1 MKIYLTRHSKT
12 VWNQEKRLQ
21 GRCDSPLTPEGIEN
35 AIALKK
41 YLDQSQLSFDYIYS
55 SPIQRAY
62 QTAALLFDENLII
75 QDDNL
80 VEMNF
85 GVFEGRKI
93 SDILK
98 TDEVLY
104 NCLWHHPEQ
113 FTRISQGESYDE
125 VIKRAHSFLNQLRQL
140 ESDSHVMVVT
150 HGMYFIVLLATM
162 LGLDKKDYVLINQK
176 VVEGCSLT
184 LVEEINGHYQ
194 LIKYNQC
201 DFLPHI
207 MNASFAK

>member
-35 AIALKK
+35 AKALKH
-41 YLDQSQLSFDYIYS
+41 YLDQSQLNFDHIYS

-62 QTAALLFDENLII
+62 QTATLLFDESQIV
-75 QDDNL
+75 QDENL

-85 GVFEGRKI
+85 GIFEGRKI

-98 TDEVLY
+98 TDGELY
-104 NCLWHHPEQ
+104 NQLWHHPEE
-113 FTRISQGESYDE
+113 FTRIPQGESYDE
-125 VIKRAHSFLNQLRQL
+125 VRSRAQCFLNQLKQQDK
-140 ESDSHVMVVT
+140 DSTILVVT

-162 LGLDKKDYVLINQK
+162 LGLDKKDYIRINQK

-184 LVEEINGHYQ
+184 LVEEVNGSYE

-201 DFLPHI
+201 DYLPYV

>member
-35 AIALKK
+35 AKALKH

-62 QTAALLFDENLII
+62 QTALLLFDKSQII

-85 GVFEGRKI
+85 GVFEGRRI
-93 SDILK
+93 ADILK
-98 TDEVLY
+98 TDGELY
-104 NCLWHHPEQ
+104 NHLWHHPEQ
-113 FTRISQGESYDE
+113 FTRIPEGESYDE
-125 VIKRAHSFLNQLRQL
+125 VIKRAQYFLNQLKQL
-140 ESDSHVMVVT
+140 DGNSNVLVVT

-162 LGLDKKDYVLINQK
+162 LGLDRKDYVRINQK

-184 LVEEINGHYQ
+184 LVEETNGHYE

-201 DFLPHI
+201 DYLPHI